1 MLLENQLRCFC
12 NAECV
17 LGMSGSLRTQKK
29 RGGRIIGKS
38 PVKGGKSPVVVGK
51 SPAHFLP
58 TSLARELWSF
68 LTFQALSA
76 LFCELG

>member
-1 MLLENQLRCFC
+1 MLSVFLACQE
-12 NAECV
+12 V
-17 LGMSGSLRTQKK
+17 LRTQKK